1 MPTRRVP
8 RFTVGAALIVAAL
21 AGCAG
26 SRLSPDTPAGIRLE
40 GVWRLNRGT
49 SDDPGKII
57 DAMRAE
63 ALKRMRRAMGA
74 SSAPP
79 MTEGQGGQGRRG
91 RRGQSG
97 GQASQ
102 GATDDQ
108 QQERDEAA
116 QQAAAA
122 IAAPHFDPLRNS
134 PTMHALTA
142 ILSRSDFLTVHQA
155 PEQMVFDY
163 GTTVRR
169 YTPGGHSVVS
179 SETGVADQ
187 KSGWK
192 AKAYVID
199 VRPQVGPEVTEE
211 YELSPDGKHLL
222 LKLQIGSFDLPKI
235 NLTRVYDPTGEVVPH
250 ARPSNE

>member
-1 MPTRRVP
+1 MPILRVP

-40 GVWRLNRGT
+40 GVWRLNRGA
-49 SDDPGKII
+49 SDDPGKVI

-63 ALKRMRRAMGA
+63 ALKRMRRSIGA
-74 SSAPP
+74 SAASPP
-79 MTEGQGGQGRRG
+79 MTAGGQGRRG

-134 PTMHALTA
+134 PTMHTLTA
-142 ILSRSDFLTVHQA
+142 ILGRSDFLTLHQA
-155 PEQMVFDY
+155 PDQMVFDY

-187 KSGWK
+187 NSGWK
-192 AKAYVID
+192 SKAYRID
-199 VRPQVGPEVTEE
+199 VKPQVGPEVTEE
-211 YELSPDGKHLL
+211 YGLSPDGKHLI

-235 NLTRVYDPTGEVVPH
+235 NLTRVYDTTGEVVPH
-250 ARPSNE
+250 TRPSNE